1 MHLFEKTISGETI
14 YEGRIFTV
22 TKDVAELEDG
32 SLADREVIHHPGGV
46 CVVPVTENNEIYMV
60 RQFRYPFAE
69 VTDEIPAGKKDYG
82 EDPAECGRR
91 ELLEETGFTCSEYT
105 YLGELY
111 PLPAYD
117 TEIIHIYL
125 ARGLKFEK
133 QNPDDDEF
141 LDVIKLPL
149 SEAVDMVMENKI
161 KDGKTKLAILLAA
174 RKLGI

>member
-117 TEIIHIYL
+117 TEIIHMYL

>member
-91 ELLEETGFTCSEYT
+91 ELIEETGFTCSEYT

>member
-1 MHLFEKTISGETI
+1 MHLFEKNISGETI

>member
-1 MHLFEKTISGETI
+1 MHLFEKKLSGETI

-22 TKDVAELEDG
+22 TKDIAELEDG
-32 SLADREVIHHPGGV
+32 SHADREVIHHPGGV
-46 CVVPVTENNEIYMV
+46 CVVPVTDNNEIYMV
-60 RQFRYPFAE
+60 RQFRYPFSE
-69 VTDEIPAGKKDYG
+69 VTDEIPAGKRDYG
-82 EDPAECGRR
+82 ENPAECGKR

-105 YLGELY
+105 FLGELY

-117 TEIIHIYL
+117 TEVIYIYL
-125 ARGLKFEK
+125 ARGLEFEK
-133 QNPDDDEF
+133 QDTDEDEF
-141 LDVIKLPL
+141 LDVVKLPL

>member
-161 KDGKTKLAILLAA
+161 KDGKTKLALLLAA